1 MFLIKL
7 LQVNAFF
14 VLLSIVSIIWNTSI
28 QHKKVYMFNPISTMG
43 NNTLFCHEDPY
54 VCAKLI
60 SALMKTDVLGGGWS
74 SYFIPYHLH
83 FKEGQLQHTTNILFL
98 AENLRKWMFIIG
110 PSLGGGWTSRN

>member
-43 NNTLFCHEDPY
+43 NNTLFCHEDSY

-60 SALMKTDVLGGGWS
+60 SALMKTDVLGGGLIVLLHTLPLTLQGGSITAHNKHPVFGRKSQEVNVYYWT
-74 SYFIPYHLH
+74 FI
-83 FKEGQLQHTTNILFL
+83 
-98 AENLRKWMFIIG
+98 R
-110 PSLGGGWTSRN
+110 GGWTSRN